1 MRKALIPLGIAAA
14 IGVAGVV
21 VSSVGGAGVYVPAT
35 LELQAA
41 DGTDQ
46 KVQKMDELQ
55 TFLTSPAVSR
65 GATYYRGL
73 IGAKTDPEPVA
84 KGNSFGCVATGN
96 YSVKTAR
103 QEMSYNRTLTIAEN
117 ERGVIYRYE
126 GKTTMTADDVTQTVD
141 QDVLYALSRHGMFV
155 KYNSYLQTLTGNSAS
170 ASTVQYINDGIKAHR
185 GQWYTVGISQEH
197 LDEMGKA
204 MPSTPDGYIRYM
216 AMTTCASI
224 ASTFE
229 AQMYDS
235 IDGNNQ
241 FLTMCAGIIGSHQ
254 LDPQSKQWNIHD
266 DTYQADFKFDINDP
280 VNPKITATQNI
291 SSAGASQIQN
301 QNISLC
307 HLDNIKVE
315 IIETGVGDFFDLF
328 GSAIEAA
335 LRQEMSGM
343 AK

>member
-21 VSSVGGAGVYVPAT
+21 VSSVGGASGYVPAT

-41 DGTDQ
+41 EGTDQ

-65 GATYYRGL
+65 TSDYYRGIVGL
-73 IGAKTDPEPVA
+73 KTDPEPVA

-96 YSVKTAR
+96 FSAKNAR
-103 QEMSYNRTLTIAEN
+103 QEMSYDRTLTIAEN

-126 GKTTMTADDVTQTVD
+126 GTTTLSANSVTQTVE
-141 QDVLYALSRHGMFV
+141 QDVLYALSRHGMFI
-155 KYNSYLQTLTGNSAS
+155 KYNSYSQTMTGNSAS
-170 ASTVQYINDGIKAHR
+170 ASTAQYINDGIKAHR

-204 MPSTPDGYIRYM
+204 MPTTPDAYFRYM

-241 FLTMCAGIIGSHQ
+241 FLTMCAGIIGAHQ
-254 LDPQSKQWNIHD
+254 LDAQSKQWNIHD
-266 DTYQADFKFDINDP
+266 DSMQADFTFDIHDP
-280 VNPKITATQNI
+280 VNPKIKATQNI
-291 SSAGASQIQN
+291 SSAGTTQVQN

-315 IIETGVGDFFDLF
+315 IVETGVGDFFDLF
-328 GSAIEAA
+328 GSAVEAA
-335 LRQEMSGM
+335 LRQQMSGM
-343 AK
+343 AY